1 MRNIHKVGWK
11 RRKFKKCNSNK
22 LSFVWGYCSTLSRL
36 IFARLIFAWIYI
48 CRYKFCHILSG
59 FIFVAAEI
67 LIISYEVIFAVA
79 RYVMFMSS
87 MIIAGE
93 KQIFEKLPKMY

>member
-1 MRNIHKVGWK
+1 M
-11 RRKFKKCNSNK
+11 
-22 LSFVWGYCSTLSRL
+22 
-36 IFARLIFAWIYI
+36 
-48 CRYKFCHILSG
+48 
-59 FIFVAAEI
+59 AAEI

-93 KQIFEKLPKMY
+93 KQIFEKLPKMD